1 MIVKITWADGAFD
14 LIGRVKRCSFRRNQP
29 GSVAILERE
38 GGEIEEHAILGSAF
52 VLNDE
57 GKTIDQFHSSRN

>member
-1 MIVKITWADGAFD
+1 MIIKITGPDGTFD

-29 GSVAILERE
+29 GTIAILERE
-38 GGEIEEHAILGSAF
+38 GGETEEHAVIGSAY
-52 VLNDE
+52 VLNED